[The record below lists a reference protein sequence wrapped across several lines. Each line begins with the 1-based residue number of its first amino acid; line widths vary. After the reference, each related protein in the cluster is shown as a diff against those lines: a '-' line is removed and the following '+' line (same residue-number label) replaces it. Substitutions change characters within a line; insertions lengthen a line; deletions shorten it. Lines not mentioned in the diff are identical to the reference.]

1 MYIRWTPKSNSK
13 RHVVDFRTGIHKLR
27 NLQRDNALN
36 LLEDKVY
43 RFRNYIT
50 PNVPWISKAGK
61 LKQKQI
67 EAIGIIFT
75 EK

>member
-1 MYIRWTPKSNSK
+1 M
-13 RHVVDFRTGIHKLR
+13 LR

-43 RFRNYIT
+43 GFRNYIT
-50 PNVPWISKAGK
+50 RNVPWISKAGK